1 MLECLHKIID
11 RLVLFDTELF
21 YYKRRER
28 FLKQHGITIDHLPLN
43 FFIGGNMKQVWESVL
58 GDQYD
63 TWDIDKLQQDYS
75 RYKEDNPL
83 PYKDLIFQDCK
94 RVIEKLHHKGY
105 LLGIASS
112 STRHDIMLALESFN
126 LDTYFKVILSGEE
139 FSESKPNP
147 AIYNRAAELLD
158 IPKQQILIIE
168 DSEKKGITA
177 GIAAGIDV
185 WAIEDKYF
193 GMNQSQANV
202 LVSDLSQFFV
212 KLDNY

>member
-1 MLECLHKIID
+1 
-11 RLVLFDTELF
+11 
-21 YYKRRER
+21 ER
-28 FLKQHGITIDHLPLN
+28 FLKQHGITINHLPMN
-43 FFIGGNMKQVWESVL
+43 FFIGGNMKQVWKSVL

-105 LLGIASS
+105 LLGLASS

-158 IPKQQILIIE
+158 IPKQQILIVE
-168 DSEKKGITA
+168 DSEKGIAA

>member
-1 MLECLHKIID
+1 
-11 RLVLFDTELF
+11 
-21 YYKRRER
+21 
-28 FLKQHGITIDHLPLN
+28 
-43 FFIGGNMKQVWESVL
+43 
-58 GDQYD
+58 
-63 TWDIDKLQQDYS
+63 
-75 RYKEDNPL
+75 
-83 PYKDLIFQDCK
+83 
-94 RVIEKLHHKGY
+94 
-105 LLGIASS
+105 
-112 STRHDIMLALESFN
+112 MLALESFN

-158 IPKQQILIIE
+158 IPKQQILIVE
-168 DSEKKGITA
+168 DSEKGITAGIAA

>member
-1 MLECLHKIID
+1 MGL
-11 RLVLFDTELF
+11 
-21 YYKRRER
+21 
-28 FLKQHGITIDHLPLN
+28 
-43 FFIGGNMKQVWESVL
+43 
-58 GDQYD
+58 
-63 TWDIDKLQQDYS
+63 
-75 RYKEDNPL
+75 
-83 PYKDLIFQDCK
+83 
-94 RVIEKLHHKGY
+94 
-105 LLGIASS
+105 ASS

-158 IPKQQILIIE
+158 IPKQQILIVE
-168 DSEKKGITA
+168 DSEKGITA
-177 GIAAGIDV
+177 GIASGIDV

>member
-1 MLECLHKIID
+1 MGL
-11 RLVLFDTELF
+11 
-21 YYKRRER
+21 
-28 FLKQHGITIDHLPLN
+28 
-43 FFIGGNMKQVWESVL
+43 
-58 GDQYD
+58 
-63 TWDIDKLQQDYS
+63 
-75 RYKEDNPL
+75 
-83 PYKDLIFQDCK
+83 
-94 RVIEKLHHKGY
+94 
-105 LLGIASS
+105 ASS

-158 IPKQQILIIE
+158 IPKQQILIVE
-168 DSEKKGITA
+168 DSEKGITA

>member
-1 MLECLHKIID
+1 
-11 RLVLFDTELF
+11 
-21 YYKRRER
+21 
-28 FLKQHGITIDHLPLN
+28 
-43 FFIGGNMKQVWESVL
+43 MKQVWESVL

>member
-1 MLECLHKIID
+1 MGL
-11 RLVLFDTELF
+11 
-21 YYKRRER
+21 
-28 FLKQHGITIDHLPLN
+28 
-43 FFIGGNMKQVWESVL
+43 
-58 GDQYD
+58 
-63 TWDIDKLQQDYS
+63 
-75 RYKEDNPL
+75 
-83 PYKDLIFQDCK
+83 
-94 RVIEKLHHKGY
+94 
-105 LLGIASS
+105 ASS

-158 IPKQQILIIE
+158 IPKQQILIVE
-168 DSEKKGITA
+168 DSEKGIAA
-177 GIAAGIDV
+177 GIAVGIDV

>member
-1 MLECLHKIID
+1 M
-11 RLVLFDTELF
+11 
-21 YYKRRER
+21 
-28 FLKQHGITIDHLPLN
+28 
-43 FFIGGNMKQVWESVL
+43 
-58 GDQYD
+58 
-63 TWDIDKLQQDYS
+63 
-75 RYKEDNPL
+75 

-105 LLGIASS
+105 LLGLASS

-158 IPKQQILIIE
+158 IPKQQILIVE
-168 DSEKKGITA
+168 DSEKGITAGIAA